1 MNSVKKELDKIFER
15 NLKWRLLKKSFTS
28 AEGLKVLVNCFRYY
42 DFNNTGK
49 INKENWISAILNNGL
64 IIGITREDLSQLFEN
79 YKEENTDLIDY
90 KKFSFNLF
98 FKYNNKMSIKKT
110 NISYNN
116 IYNQTESTDNFKKYN
131 NNYYM
136 NLNEGKPLSQSQN
149 ILNINNNQNNSI
161 PLINN
166 DFNNFENN
174 RYNYRNRF
182 KMMNNLDNSA
192 SGISYSGSYVNGI
205 KNSIDYFKSKINI
218 NNGLNYYKFISDLKS
233 KCSADNKILKNY
245 LPIALQS
252 IGVFYTQNELQKL
265 FCALGCEDI
274 TTNTFS
280 FSKMIE
286 IIKDEM
292 NDSRKNIVTNVFNN
306 LAKNGNTISLNTLK
320 QSFKPEKHPAV
331 LNKRR
336 NSNDIYIQF
345 SESLDI
351 FANLNNISNDITL
364 EQFIDFYSGI
374 SSSILDDNY
383 FNLVINN
390 VWSEKENN
398 IETNINS
405 INNSNNLIKKS
416 PSSPRINYNNLNI
429 DNFNINYNEKDKNII
444 ENYYSKNSLVKD
456 RINNSN
462 TKINLPLFY
471 YNNTSNNKN
480 LSSIPENSNQNIN
493 NSVFTPNSRRT
504 NENILKENNGEKN
517 IQMNSP
523 SFRRNNLNLINEDLN
538 NLSINNKNIDIAPII
553 SKMREIF
560 VLRGI
565 KSIFQFQRM
574 LYSYDLNHTGEI
586 SFVNFNTIIQAY
598 NYNFSTNEI
607 KNLFSHFDKEN
618 SGRMKY
624 NALLSEIL
632 GTMNMMRFTLVKNL
646 FDNFPK
652 NQNGCIDIN
661 SIKNSFYPNRHNDVL
676 NGSKTMD
683 EVYREFLECLQIF
696 IEYNSNLKGGV
707 SQNELNYEEFCDFFG
722 EISFGIQNDYI
733 FSNYL
738 QNCWRINN

>member
-174 RYNYRNRF
+174 RYNYRNRY

-292 NDSRKNIVTNVFNN
+292 NDSRKNLVTNVFNN

-523 SFRRNNLNLINEDLN
+523 SFRRNNLNLITEDLN

>member
-174 RYNYRNRF
+174 RYNYRNRY

-292 NDSRKNIVTNVFNN
+292 NDSRKNLVTNVFNN

-398 IETNINS
+398 IETNIN
-405 INNSNNLIKKS
+405 NNSNNLIKKS

>member
-116 IYNQTESTDNFKKYN
+116 IYNQTESTNNFKKYN

-174 RYNYRNRF
+174 RYNYRNRY

-292 NDSRKNIVTNVFNN
+292 NDSRKNLVTNVFNN

-462 TKINLPLFY
+462 AKINLPLFY

-493 NSVFTPNSRRT
+493 NSVFTPNSSRT

-523 SFRRNNLNLINEDLN
+523 SFRRNNLNLITEDLN

>member
-174 RYNYRNRF
+174 RYNYRNRY

-292 NDSRKNIVTNVFNN
+292 NDSRKNLVTNVFNN

-390 VWSEKENN
+390 VWSEKENS

-523 SFRRNNLNLINEDLN
+523 SFRRNNLNLITEDLN

>member
-174 RYNYRNRF
+174 RYNYRNRY

-292 NDSRKNIVTNVFNN
+292 NDSRKNLVTNVFNN

-390 VWSEKENN
+390 VWSEKENS
-398 IETNINS
+398 IETNIN
-405 INNSNNLIKKS
+405 NNSNNLIKKS

>member
-116 IYNQTESTDNFKKYN
+116 IYNQTESTNNFKKYN

-174 RYNYRNRF
+174 RYNYRNRY

-292 NDSRKNIVTNVFNN
+292 NDSRKNLVTNVFNN

-390 VWSEKENN
+390 VWSEKENS

>member
-292 NDSRKNIVTNVFNN
+292 NDSRKNLVTNVFNN

-390 VWSEKENN
+390 VWSEKENS
-398 IETNINS
+398 IETNIN
-405 INNSNNLIKKS
+405 NNSNNLIKKS

-523 SFRRNNLNLINEDLN
+523 SFRRNNLNLITEDLN

>member
-98 FKYNNKMSIKKT
+98 FKYNIKMSIKKT

-174 RYNYRNRF
+174 RYNYRNRY

-292 NDSRKNIVTNVFNN
+292 NDSRKNLVTNVFNN

-390 VWSEKENN
+390 VWSEKENS
-398 IETNINS
+398 IETNIN
-405 INNSNNLIKKS
+405 NNSNNLIKKS